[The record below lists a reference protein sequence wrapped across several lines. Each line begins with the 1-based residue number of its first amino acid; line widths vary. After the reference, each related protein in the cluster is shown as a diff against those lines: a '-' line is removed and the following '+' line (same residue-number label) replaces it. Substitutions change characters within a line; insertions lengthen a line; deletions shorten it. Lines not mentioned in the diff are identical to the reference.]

1 MDRKGG
7 SGERE
12 RESRCVFLSSSNR
25 LGEEGQQSVM
35 QQSCGREKKETI
47 KKKKKRGNERKWR
60 REVAKGCAER

>member
-1 MDRKGG
+1 MN
-7 SGERE
+7 
-12 RESRCVFLSSSNR
+12 ESVSRDVCFLSSSNR

-47 KKKKKRGNERKWR
+47 KKKKRGNERKWR